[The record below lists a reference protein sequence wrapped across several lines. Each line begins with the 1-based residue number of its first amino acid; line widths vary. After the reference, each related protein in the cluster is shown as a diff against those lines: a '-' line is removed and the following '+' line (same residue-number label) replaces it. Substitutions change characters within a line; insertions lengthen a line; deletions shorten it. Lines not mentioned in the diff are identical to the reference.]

1 MAHIVKE
8 QKHPCLSYWYNSD
21 FSGCGNLRTF
31 FPNQIMNALYTSHND
46 RVYEGIVSSRLY
58 ISEPLLARTKVIR
71 FQRQISTDQVKFI
84 ESLKEA
90 RDNHEDLDYK
100 KLKLTNIGIYSASK
114 KKDLDILISF
124 LKKKYKNLEKK
135 VIIDGNG
142 GVGNTTLFLSYV
154 FGLVISVEIMKIHAD
169 LIKNNMKVYNRKNVK
184 VMNYDF
190 FDIALNITADFI
202 IFDLPWGG
210 TNYKN
215 KNTIK
220 LGYNNVRIACVI
232 NKLLEKKNIK
242 KGIIL
247 FCPYNFT
254 INNFMKKINSKKIKR
269 INLGKHYWIIIN

>member
-1 MAHIVKE
+1 MEDFENNCYIGNKKIIKFVPEKDIKYLKYNE
-8 QKHPCLSYWYNSD
+8 KLWKRIFPYQK
-21 FSGCGNLRTF
+21 
-31 FPNQIMNALYTSHND
+31 
-46 RVYEGIVSSRLY
+46 
-58 ISEPLLARTKVIR
+58 
-71 FQRQISTDQVKFI
+71 
-84 ESLKEA
+84 
-90 RDNHEDLDYK
+90 DLDYK

-154 FGLVISVEIMKIHAD
+154 FGLVISVEIMKIHVD

-190 FDIALNITADFI
+190 FDIALNVNADFI

-232 NKLLEKKNIK
+232 NKLLEQKNIK
-242 KGIIL
+242 EGIIL
-247 FCPYNFT
+247 FCPYNFD

-269 INLGKHYWIIIN
+269 INIGKHYWIIIN